1 MQDADGQRIIG
12 VILHL
17 VRDHRAAGWS
27 AHLRV
32 LNCERKQIDEDAA
45 HADKYGSKGLAYIKI
60 DEAGALRFQARQ
72 DARLGDRDRVCDNLG
87 DAEDRYEDARDRLD
101 ECGLRVASIDLK
113 SALRSVRQEKRFFRC
128 D

>member
-1 MQDADGQRIIG
+1 MTTPRRLPLGWPLAAALVLLAGPALAQPACTGAQR
-12 VILHL
+12 
-17 VRDHRAAGWS
+17 
-27 AHLRV
+27 
-32 LNCERKQIDEDAA
+32 
-45 HADKYGSKGLAYIKI
+45 KI

-101 ECGLRVASIDLK
+101 DCGLGVASVDLK

>member
-1 MQDADGQRIIG
+1 MTTLRRLPLGWPVAAALLLLAGPALAQPACIGAQR
-12 VILHL
+12 
-17 VRDHRAAGWS
+17 
-27 AHLRV
+27 
-32 LNCERKQIDEDAA
+32 
-45 HADKYGSKGLAYIKI
+45 KI

>member
-1 MQDADGQRIIG
+1 MTTPRRLPLGWPLAAALLLFAGPALAQPACIGAQR
-12 VILHL
+12 
-17 VRDHRAAGWS
+17 
-27 AHLRV
+27 
-32 LNCERKQIDEDAA
+32 
-45 HADKYGSKGLAYIKI
+45 KI

-101 ECGLRVASIDLK
+101 DCGLGVASVDLK